1 MQSHEGLSM
10 SYDESGGARARHR
23 HNYWKGVGS
32 TWIDLAL
39 VTAASLALRFI
50 LRNFIWFQRFEANH
64 NFYAE
69 LMPIWVVCIALPVF
83 FRRKARLAEQAAFTE
98 DLRQGR
104 VKRMSLASRSA
115 VMLVSLALV
124 VTASFIPGPY
134 EAVCLMLGVPLLLLF
149 AAEELNIILRPG
161 DSVLTDRHDEL
172 LAFFRARTLQVGY
185 SVAILSLVTVY
196 LVSLLASRYVSVLLP
211 ILLTISL
218 LAPSFFYNRLDRRAA
233 IDE

>member
-1 MQSHEGLSM
+1 M
-10 SYDESGGARARHR
+10 SDDESGSRARHR
-23 HNYWKGVGS
+23 LGYWRDVGF
-32 TWIDLAL
+32 TWIDVALAA
-39 VTAASLALRFI
+39 AASLALRFI
-50 LRNFIWFQRFEANH
+50 FGHFLWFQRFDARH
-64 NFYAE
+64 NFWAE
-69 LMPIWVVCIALPVF
+69 LTPIWVVCISFPLF
-83 FRRKARLAEQAAFTE
+83 FRRKARLAEQAAFRE

-124 VTASFIPGPY
+124 VMGSLTQGPY
-134 EAVCLMLGVPLLLLF
+134 ESICLVLGVPALLLF
-149 AAEELNIILRPG
+149 AAEEFNIILRPG

-211 ILLTISL
+211 IVLTISL
-218 LAPSFFYNRLDRRAA
+218 LAPSLFYNRLDRRAGT
-233 IDE
+233 DE